1 MALPLHLNPDNA
13 DCTCPL
19 MDSKAGTESTVVA
32 ITCGEPD
39 ARRLRSMGVYEGAT
53 ISVVGKKNC
62 LLVDVRG
69 TRLALCSGLALG
81 IKVQPIERAST
92 A

>member
-1 MALPLHLNPDNA
+1 MALPLVLNPDNA

-19 MDSKAGTESTVVA
+19 MDSKAGREATVVA

-53 ISVVGKKNC
+53 ISVIGKRNC

-81 IKVQPIERAST
+81 ITVQPLERAPIR
-92 A
+92 